1 MRISWVRVQNYR
13 CIEDLKLEIH
23 DYTSLIGPN
32 NSGKSTILHA
42 MDLMLSGSKPVPEDW
57 RRGAEDKPLVIEMIF
72 RDLEDHERNISGV
85 AGLVYDGRIHLR
97 MTAEQTPDARSAVS
111 QTFEVKK
118 REERIEGWSK
128 KYGDL
133 SPELQEFVQSLGFNG
148 NDFRKVTNR
157 ERVREQLRR
166 QHPELVSL
174 GPEGFVSDGV
184 SIPQGPSQ
192 ALPRPI
198 LIPAVG
204 DAAQEAKP
212 GTKTAFGQLLAAVLL
227 PAVRQTDEFQDME
240 RALEGLQIRL
250 DGDGAPKEVGDLISS
265 ISSRLAELLPATVR
279 LDIQR
284 PDFDKALS
292 AAVRLNLLDGD
303 VETTVDRQGHG
314 VQRAL
319 IFALLEAVGLSKEK
333 ARSTGPAD
341 SEGHPVRSLP
351 YVLLFE
357 EPELYIHPHLMRKLK
372 RILLGMAS
380 KMGWQVMV
388 TTHSPFLVDVAEDP
402 CSLVV
407 LRARSGSLSS
417 TCQQL
422 SKSPFESQDRRTE
435 RDALRAAL
443 DFHPTVCEAFFG
455 NDTVLVEGAS
465 EMAIL
470 RHSDAFLE
478 ACGLVPAK
486 TEDVSVVSCGGKWT
500 ILAMARLLK
509 SFEIPI
515 RVIHDGDR
523 RSRSEDELEAC
534 RPIDPFRVNAAL
546 DEILDPSQLFAC
558 DDTLEDL
565 LWPDREKHSTTNKPY
580 QAWLRARQ
588 LVEEDLDL
596 SNTHPELWE
605 MVRFA
610 FGGDDRRQ

>member
-1 MRISWVRVQNYR
+1 
-13 CIEDLKLEIH
+13 
-23 DYTSLIGPN
+23 
-32 NSGKSTILHA
+32 
-42 MDLMLSGSKPVPEDW
+42 
-57 RRGAEDKPLVIEMIF
+57 
-72 RDLEDHERNISGV
+72 
-85 AGLVYDGRIHLR
+85 
-97 MTAEQTPDARSAVS
+97 
-111 QTFEVKK
+111 
-118 REERIEGWSK
+118 
-128 KYGDL
+128 
-133 SPELQEFVQSLGFNG
+133 
-148 NDFRKVTNR
+148 
-157 ERVREQLRR
+157 
-166 QHPELVSL
+166 
-174 GPEGFVSDGV
+174 
-184 SIPQGPSQ
+184 
-192 ALPRPI
+192 
-198 LIPAVG
+198 
-204 DAAQEAKP
+204 
-212 GTKTAFGQLLAAVLL
+212 
-227 PAVRQTDEFQDME
+227 
-240 RALEGLQIRL
+240 
-250 DGDGAPKEVGDLISS
+250 
-265 ISSRLAELLPATVR
+265 
-279 LDIQR
+279 
-284 PDFDKALS
+284 
-292 AAVRLNLLDGD
+292 
-303 VETTVDRQGHG
+303 
-314 VQRAL
+314 
-319 IFALLEAVGLSKEK
+319 
-333 ARSTGPAD
+333 
-341 SEGHPVRSLP
+341 
-351 YVLLFE
+351 
-357 EPELYIHPHLMRKLK
+357 MRKLK